1 MRADCLALILSF
13 LPVTYAEAFLTA
25 QGTGPPEDLHPEV
38 RVMRTF
44 APVLWL
50 ATDEP
55 TMPMLPHAL
64 AFDGQINFGGSE
76 KDLNSLAELEWDIEA
91 SYEDVV
97 RVIDEQSKEG
107 RLRAR
112 VLYKLPALPPAYHW
126 SRRVG
131 DRYVYALEYWFY
143 YPYDRGMGGGHKGDS
158 EHAFV
163 FVAID
168 KELEVYDD
176 LLEGN
181 VVGVVGAGHETHTAN
196 NVLVAG
202 RNADPRTEIFPTVL
216 PNHLPI
222 LVERGKHASAP
233 DRNFDGRFDVGADV
247 NLFRDAAWGSRD
259 IEPSSFFHIIGDFKD
274 WYSLPRN
281 DDNIWIESQYEED
294 AYYGDY
300 TESYRSRFPKDRS
313 LKYLNRYTL
322 FPMQDLACLYQLLGR
337 DAAVDASCSGSV
349 EEFLSEHKDCFWLDN
364 PPTSTVLSPGASAAL
379 RRWPDRKQWKGDTHH
394 IKLLEHPDAQ
404 DPNNIFKLHLYPTVS
419 LGGGVQWD
427 DPSGSGMLVQGSIR
441 VAEITFSGTQ
451 WLPNSMFEVN
461 FNFDTENWQFHS
473 TELHYLFFRG
483 GYSGFYGGI
492 NIRRERLAGTA
503 DLTLEAADEVAAR
516 IGQFPDRAALSRT
529 RWGIDVGWAV
539 SLNFAKFQRNLFF
552 DTKIGLRA
560 DIFNDSPSD
569 VELALGAQ
577 NRVRLVVSVGV
588 RKGIAFPKNPL
599 TY

>member
-1 MRADCLALILSF
+1 MRAYSFALIL
-13 LPVTYAEAFLTA
+13 AFFPAHAGGLVFA
-25 QGTGPPEDLHPEV
+25 QGSGPPEDLHPEV

-44 APVLWL
+44 APILWL

-64 AFDGQINFGGSE
+64 AFDGRNNFGGTD
-76 KDLNSLAELEWDIEA
+76 KDLESIDELEWDIQA
-91 SYEDVV
+91 SYEKVV
-97 RVIDEQSKEG
+97 RVISEQSEG
-107 RLRAR
+107 IRGR
-112 VLYKLPALPPAYHW
+112 VLYKLPALPPASHW
-126 SRRVG
+126 VRRVR
-131 DRYVYALEYWFY
+131 DTYVYSLEYWFY

-158 EHAFV
+158 EHAFI

-168 KELEVYDD
+168 KELEEYDD
-176 LLEGN
+176 LLEGR

-202 RNADPRTEIFPTVL
+202 SNEDPRGEIFPNEL
-216 PNHLPI
+216 PRHFPI

-281 DDNIWIESQYEED
+281 DRDIWVEAQYKSLD
-294 AYYGDY
+294 YYDDY
-300 TESYRSRFPKDRS
+300 SGTYPMRFPEDQS
-313 LKYLNRYTL
+313 LPYPNQYTL
-322 FPMQDLACLYQLLGR
+322 FPMRDLACLYQLLGR
-337 DAAVDASCSGSV
+337 GPPVDASCGASV
-349 EEFLSEHKDCFWLDN
+349 EEFFAEHKDCFWLDN
-364 PPTSTVLSPGASAAL
+364 PPASTVVSPDALAVL
-379 RRWPDRKQWKGDTHH
+379 RRWPDRKAWKGDTHH

-419 LGGGVQWD
+419 VGGGLQWD
-427 DPSGSGMLVQGSIR
+427 GPSGSGMLVQGSIR
-441 VAEITFSGTQ
+441 VAEITLSGTQ

-461 FNFDTENWQFHS
+461 FNIDTENWQFYS

-483 GYSGFYGGI
+483 GYSGFYGGL
-492 NIRRERLAGTA
+492 NIRRERLAGTI
-503 DLTLEAADEVAAR
+503 DLSVEMAEEAVTR
-516 IGQFPDRAALSRT
+516 IGQFPERDALSRT

-539 SLNFAKFQRNLFF
+539 SFNVTKLHKDLFF

-560 DIFNDSPSD
+560 DIFNDPPSD
-569 VELALGAQ
+569 LELALGAQ
-577 NRVRLVVSVGV
+577 NRLRLVVSVGV